1 MCRACRERFHPKEQ
15 EEGKTWIMPSRNWY
29 YHKTCYED
37 WRESKE
43 DTESNWI
50 DLIYDLI
57 ARDLKGAYNW
67 HQIESQRKKFTK
79 QNMTNKGIYFTLYWY
94 FYIQKREWKPAFGIG
109 IVPSIYQQAT
119 AYWVDKTQKQYDIL
133 DQIEELAKERKK
145 GKVSVGQPR
154 RERRNQRK
162 AVMPD

>member
-1 MCRACRERFHPKEQ
+1 MCRACRERFNPKE
-15 EEGKTWIMPSRNWY
+15 EEKDKSWVMPSKNWY
-29 YHKTCYED
+29 YHKECYED

-43 DTESNWI
+43 DTEDNWI

-67 HQIESQRKKFTK
+67 HQIESQRKKFVK

-94 FYIQKREWKPAFGIG
+94 FYIKKRPWEGKYGIG

-119 AYWVDKTQKQYDIL
+119 AYWVDKAQKRHGIL
-133 DQIEELAKERKK
+133 DQIEELAKARKK
-145 GKVSVGQPR
+145 EKVVVGEPR
-154 RERRNQRK
+154 RKRRHQRK
-162 AVMPD
+162 AVVPD